1 MQVLAI
7 DLGTNQIPAMGLGSE
22 RPEPGTMARPPRSRS
37 EHLLDRPTFGRI
49 ASIGSLEGVAAMA
62 SFFLAYVLA
71 GWRPWETLADS
82 GDLYLEA
89 TTMTMAGIVFA
100 QVGAVLAWRTNR
112 QSVRT
117 IGLLTNRLIVAG
129 IAVEIAM
136 VALLAYTPGLD
147 EIFHTSDLSGGEW
160 LFLLLWPPLVLGAEE
175 VRKSVVRRRRA

>member
-1 MQVLAI
+1 M
-7 DLGTNQIPAMGLGSE
+7 SR
-22 RPEPGTMARPPRSRS
+22 RPRPRS

-49 ASIGSLEGVAAMA
+49 AGIGSLEGVAAMA
-62 SFFLAYVLA
+62 SFFFAYALA

-100 QVGAVLAWRTNR
+100 QVGAVMAWRTNR
-112 QSVRT
+112 ESVRT
-117 IGLLTNRLIVAG
+117 IRLLVNRLIVVG
-129 IAVEIAM
+129 IAMEIAM

-147 EIFHTSDLSGGEW
+147 EIFHTSGLSDAEW

-175 VRKSVVRRRRA
+175 LRKAVVRRRRA